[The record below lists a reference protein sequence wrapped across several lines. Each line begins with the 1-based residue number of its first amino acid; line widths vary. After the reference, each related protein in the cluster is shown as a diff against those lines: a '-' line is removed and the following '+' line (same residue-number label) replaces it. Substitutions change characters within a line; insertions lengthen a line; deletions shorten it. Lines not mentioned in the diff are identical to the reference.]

1 VTEADHS
8 DTPSQR
14 GVILWRWSL
23 IFCLALYGALL
34 VRASSSIAGGADSS
48 GYLNAARLF
57 SRGRAV
63 ERIQA
68 LERWQFPVQWA
79 GRFIPLGFSP
89 SVRPGSMAPS
99 YPPGLPLHMAA
110 AAAVGGWARAP
121 FLVPPAAAM
130 ACLVLLYL
138 LGRELS
144 LSRTLSAAAAILLAA
159 CPIFFGMAIQPMSDV
174 PATLWILAA
183 LLAGLRAR
191 RRESWAI
198 LCGIAF
204 GIAVLVRPTDLLA
217 APAVALALPAKK
229 SPIWKAGLAA
239 LPIGALLAIYN
250 TAAFGSP
257 TATGYGLML
266 SSALSAS
273 NVWPAIRNYGHWLL
287 ILLTPLLPLAW
298 LAVSVDRRV
307 SARDRALLLLWFGA
321 FLVFYSFYEVYEDWW
336 SVRFLLPAIPAMILA
351 ACLLARDIPATFQ
364 DRSLLGRRFRM
375 KDLIGAALLGSILV
389 VDVVHIRRFDLL
401 GMARGEAVYR
411 DASLWAASTLPAD
424 SLVASM
430 QMSGALKYYTNVPIV
445 RWDLVDAA
453 RFQDF
458 RQTVE
463 SRGVRWYALLWP
475 FEEAEFQKRL
485 PGRWTRIGASRD
497 IGLWRLD

>member
-1 VTEADHS
+1 LLV
-8 DTPSQR
+8 
-14 GVILWRWSL
+14 
-23 IFCLALYGALL
+23 CLALYGALL
-34 VRASSSIAGGADSS
+34 VWASSFVAGGADSS

-63 ERIQA
+63 ERIEV
-68 LERWQFPVQWA
+68 LDRLRLPVAWA
-79 GRFIPLGFSP
+79 GRFIPLGFAL

-110 AAAVGGWARAP
+110 AAAVGGWDRAP
-121 FLVPPAAAM
+121 FLVPPAAAV

-144 LSRTLSAAAAILLAA
+144 LSPTLSAAGAILLAA

-183 LLAGLRAR
+183 LLAGLRGR

-229 SPIWKAGLAA
+229 SAIWKAGLAA
-239 LPIGALLAIYN
+239 LPFGVLLAVYN
-250 TAAFGSP
+250 TSAFGSP
-257 TATGYGLML
+257 TATGYGAIL
-266 SSALSAS
+266 SSSMSAS

-298 LAVSVDRRV
+298 LAVSGDRRV
-307 SARDRALLLLWFGA
+307 PARDRALLLLWFGG
-321 FLVFYSFYEVYEDWW
+321 FLVFYAFYEVYEDWW
-336 SVRFLLPAIPAMILA
+336 SIRFLLPALPAMILA
-351 ACLLARDIPATFQ
+351 AGLLARDIPSALE
-364 DRSLLGRRFRM
+364 DRSFLGGLFR
-375 KDLIGAALLGSILV
+375 KKFLIGVVLLGSIV
-389 VDVVHIRRFDLL
+389 AVDVVHIRHFDLL

-411 DASLWAASTLPAD
+411 DASRWAASILPSD

-430 QMSGALKYYTNVPIV
+430 QMSGALTYYTNLSIV
-445 RWDLVDAA
+445 RWDLLEAA

-463 SRGVRWYALLWP
+463 SRGIRWYALLWP

-497 IGLWRLD
+497 IGLWRLE